1 MFEKEFSNNKVIV
14 NNNLEK
20 NQLADLIDELKSS
33 LDERILEKDADIF
46 DAEIIELSQELDKL
60 IVEHMKFS
68 NNEH

>member
-1 MFEKEFSNNKVIV
+1 MLEKEFNNNKVIM

-33 LDERILEKDADIF
+33 LDDKILKKDADIF

-68 NNEH
+68 NNEN